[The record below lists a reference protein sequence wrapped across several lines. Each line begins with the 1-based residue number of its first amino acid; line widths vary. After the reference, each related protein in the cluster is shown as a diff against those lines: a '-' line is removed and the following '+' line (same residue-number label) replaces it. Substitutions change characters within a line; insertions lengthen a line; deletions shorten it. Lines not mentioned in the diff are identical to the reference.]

1 MNNITIQG
9 SNNCI
14 VGSVND
20 NVYINGKMIP
30 PPPGCS
36 KGYRST
42 TIIDNEVFING
53 YEWKDGKWK
62 RTLRALW
69 HLIF

>member
-1 MNNITIQG
+1 MNNIIIQDNNYIIG
-9 SNNCI
+9 SANGY
-14 VGSVND
+14 VV
-20 NVYINGKMIP
+20 INGERIS

-36 KGYRST
+36 KGYCHT
-42 TIIDNEVFING
+42 TMIGNKVFING

-69 HLIF
+69 YLIF